1 RLILGPRNVSCLV
14 ARKWGGGRVW
24 RSRFQNPFFGVRFPA
39 PASFVRVRGRR
50 RSAVAVHG
58 DYSGCRL
65 WKMAVLEVCVG
76 VHHSFFRFPF
86 STSLCRRRGRAT
98 NYALRCRRST
108 SRR

>member
-1 RLILGPRNVSCLV
+1 
-14 ARKWGGGRVW
+14 
-24 RSRFQNPFFGVRFPA
+24 
-39 PASFVRVRGRR
+39 
-50 RSAVAVHG
+50 VAVHG

-98 NYALRCRRST
+98 NYAWRCSAQRPAAETGSLRYHVKGVAEKESTFELCHVHFGNRRGMVC
-108 SRR
+108 